1 MYSDDRTHFFNNHK
15 SAFKYFFWAMIRT
28 GNPQFADIFVPN
40 TTAVYNVSCLRDVIQ
55 RAEEGDAGDG
65 EDGGGGLAPSVVRS
79 CSRGYD
85 EGDIEEGISY
95 VAGNTLWAFYQF
107 TVVIVLLSILRA
119 RMVNTYHRVFKEAD
133 VQWKYFR

>member
-1 MYSDDRTHFFNNHK
+1 MTTILKTQVYSDDRTHHFNTHK

-28 GNPQFADIFVPN
+28 GNPQYADIFAPY
-40 TTAVYNVSCLRDVIQ
+40 TTATYNSSCLR
-55 RAEEGDAGDG
+55 
-65 EDGGGGLAPSVVRS
+65 GLLDDTGAPLLTPTEVRRCVS
-79 CSRGYD
+79 GH
-85 EGDIEEGISY
+85 EAGDIEEGISY